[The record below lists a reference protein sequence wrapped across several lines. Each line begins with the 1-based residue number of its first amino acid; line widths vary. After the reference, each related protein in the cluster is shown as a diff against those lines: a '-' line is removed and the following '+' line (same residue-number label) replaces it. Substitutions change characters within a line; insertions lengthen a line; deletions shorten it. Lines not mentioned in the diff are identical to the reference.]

1 VSGESSASAAY
12 EHFLAPRKTFSK
24 GFFMKLLVVGS
35 GMMGSA
41 AAFDMARTP
50 QVDSVTLAD
59 TDSKRA
65 QEVAARVNRITGC
78 KKVRAVALDAG
89 NQRAAARLMRGHDAA
104 LSAVPY
110 FLNLGL
116 ARAALD
122 ARCHFADLGGNNTV
136 VRQEL
141 ALSKQAEKRGVAL
154 APDCGL
160 SPGMASILGGELVRR
175 LGGRA
180 DALRLYVGG
189 LPERPTPPF
198 HYQLVFSVEGLI
210 NEYVEPA
217 RILRR
222 GKMTTVDPL
231 TEPEEFHLAGFP
243 PLMAFQT
250 SGGTSTLPE
259 TFEGRVGEC
268 FEKTLRYPGH
278 YDLLCELKELG
289 LFSGEKM
296 KIGKAEIAPRA
307 MMAKIFE
314 GKFAS
319 KGPDVC
325 IMRLEAHE
333 SVHRAGVRG
342 LLGAQLKGRVASF
355 TMVDHYDPKTDM
367 SAMMRTTAFPASI
380 VVQMLVS
387 GAITKRGAVLQE
399 RDVPADLFLE
409 EVKKRGIKID
419 YALD

>member
-1 VSGESSASAAY
+1 
-12 EHFLAPRKTFSK
+12 
-24 GFFMKLLVVGS
+24 MKFLVVGA

-41 AAFDMARTP
+41 AAYDMARQP
-50 QVDSVTLAD
+50 DVLSVTLAD
-59 TDSKRA
+59 ADLKRA
-65 QEVAARVNRITGC
+65 REVAARINHIHGDR
-78 KKVRAVALDAG
+78 KVKAIALDAS
-89 NQRAAARLMRGHDAA
+89 NEKSAAHAMKGHDAT

-116 ARAALD
+116 AKAAIE

-141 ALSKQAEKRGVAL
+141 ALSAKAEKRGVAI

-160 SPGMASILGGELVRR
+160 SPGMASILGGELVNR

-189 LPERPTPPF
+189 LPERPVPPF

-210 NEYVEPA
+210 NEYAEPA
-217 RILRR
+217 RILRK
-222 GKMTTVDPL
+222 GKLVTIEPL
-231 TEPEEFHLAGFP
+231 TEPEEFRMDGFP
-243 PLMAFQT
+243 PLVAFQT

-259 TFEGRVGEC
+259 SFEGRVGEC

-278 YDLLCELKELG
+278 FDLLCELKALG

-296 KIGKAEIAPRA
+296 KIGNVQIAPRA
-307 MMAKIFE
+307 LMSKVFE

-333 SVHRAGVRG
+333 SVRTPGVRG
-342 LLGAQLKGRVASF
+342 LLGGRLKGRVATF
-355 TMVDHYDPKTDM
+355 TLVDHYDPKTDM

-380 VVQMLVS
+380 VTQMLAS
-387 GAITKRGAVLQE
+387 GAISKRGAVLQE
-399 RDVPADLFLE
+399 RDVPADMFLNE
-409 EVKKRGIKID
+409 MQKRGIQIQ
-419 YALD
+419 YAIQ

>member
-1 VSGESSASAAY
+1 V
-12 EHFLAPRKTFSK
+12 
-24 GFFMKLLVVGS
+24 KLLVIGS
-35 GMMGSA
+35 GMMGTA

-50 QVDSVTLAD
+50 QVDSVMLAD
-59 TDSKRA
+59 CDLKRA
-65 QEVAARVNRITGC
+65 RAAAARVNRITGE
-78 KKVRAVALDAG
+78 KKVRGVELDASDEKS
-89 NQRAAARLMRGHDAA
+89 ATKLMRGHDAA

-116 ARAALD
+116 ARVAVE

-141 ALSKQAEKRGVAL
+141 ALAKKAENRGVAI

-175 LGGRA
+175 LGGHA

-217 RILRR
+217 RILRK
-222 GKMTTVDPL
+222 GKLTTIDPL
-231 TEPEEFHLAGFP
+231 TEPEEFHIPGFP
-243 PLMAFQT
+243 PLVAFHT

-259 TFEGRVGEC
+259 TFEERVGEC

-289 LFSGEKM
+289 LFSSEKM
-296 KIGKAEIAPRA
+296 KVGKAEIAPRA
-307 MMAKIFE
+307 MMSKIFE

-333 SVHRAGVRG
+333 SVHRPGVRG
-342 LLGAQLKGRVASF
+342 LLGGRLQGRVASF
-355 TMVDHYDPKTDM
+355 TMIDHYDPKTDM

-380 VVQMLVS
+380 VVQMLAS
-387 GAITKRGAVLQE
+387 GAIDKRGAVLQE

-409 EVKKRGIKID
+409 EIEKRCVKIE
-419 YALD
+419 YALQ

>member
-1 VSGESSASAAY
+1 
-12 EHFLAPRKTFSK
+12 
-24 GFFMKLLVVGS
+24 MKLLVIGS

-50 QVDSVTLAD
+50 QVSSVTLAD
-59 TDSKRA
+59 SDTKRSRD
-65 QEVAARVNRITGC
+65 VAARVNRIAGE
-78 KKVRAVALDAG
+78 KKVRAVALDAADEK
-89 NQRAAARLMRGHDAA
+89 AAARLMHGHDAA

-116 ARAALD
+116 ARAAVE

-141 ALSKQAEKRGVAL
+141 ALSNKAEKRGVSL

-189 LPERPTPPF
+189 LPAQPTPPF

-222 GKMTTVDPL
+222 GKLTTIDPL
-231 TEPEEFHLAGFP
+231 TEPEDFHIAGFS
-243 PLMAFQT
+243 PLVAFHT

-289 LFSGEKM
+289 LFSSEKM
-296 KIGKAEIAPRA
+296 KFGNCELSPRA
-307 MMAKIFE
+307 MMSKIFE

-333 SVHRAGVRG
+333 SVNRPGARG
-342 LLGAQLKGRVASF
+342 LLGGRLKGRVASF

-380 VVQMLVS
+380 VVQMLAS
-387 GAITKRGAVLQE
+387 GAISKRGGVLQE
-399 RDVPADLFLE
+399 LDVPADLFVGE
-409 EVKKRGIKID
+409 IEKRGIRID
-419 YALD
+419 YATE

>member
-1 VSGESSASAAY
+1 
-12 EHFLAPRKTFSK
+12 
-24 GFFMKLLVVGS
+24 MKLLVIGS

-50 QVDSVTLAD
+50 TVKSVTLAD
-59 TDSKRA
+59 SDTKRA
-65 QEVAARVNRITGC
+65 REVAARVNRITGD
-78 KKVRAVALDAG
+78 KKVRAVTLDASDEKS
-89 NQRAAARLMRGHDAA
+89 AAKLMRGHDAA

-116 ARAALD
+116 ARAAVE

-141 ALSKQAEKRGVAL
+141 ALSKKAEKRGVAL

-189 LPERPTPPF
+189 LPEQPTAPF

-217 RILRR
+217 RILRK
-222 GKMTTVDPL
+222 GKLTTIDPL
-231 TEPEEFHLAGFP
+231 TEPEDFHITGFS
-243 PLMAFQT
+243 PLVAFHT

-278 YDLLCELKELG
+278 FDLLCELKELG
-289 LFSGEKM
+289 LFSSDKM
-296 KIGKAEIAPRA
+296 KFGKVELAPRA
-307 MMAKIFE
+307 MLSKIFE

-333 SVHRAGVRG
+333 SVNRPGARG
-342 LLGAQLKGRVASF
+342 LLGGRLKGRVASF

-380 VVQMLVS
+380 VLQMLAA
-387 GAITKRGAVLQE
+387 GAIGKRGGVLQE
-399 RDVPADLFLE
+399 RDVPADLFLAE
-409 EVKKRGIKID
+409 IEKRGIKID
-419 YALD
+419 YTIE

>member
-1 VSGESSASAAY
+1 
-12 EHFLAPRKTFSK
+12 
-24 GFFMKLLVVGS
+24 MKLLVIGS

-41 AAFDMARTP
+41 AAYDMAR
-50 QVDSVTLAD
+50 QEHVAAVTLAD
-59 TDSKRA
+59 SDIRRA
-65 QEVAARVNRITGC
+65 REVAGRVNRITES
-78 KKVRAVALDAG
+78 KKVRAVSLDAS
-89 NQRAAARLMRGHDAA
+89 REREAARLMKGHDGA

-116 ARAALD
+116 AQAAIS
-122 ARCHFADLGGNNTV
+122 AGCHFADLGGNNTV

-141 ALSKQAEKRGVAL
+141 ALANKAEKKGIRL

-180 DALRLYVGG
+180 DALKLYVGG
-189 LPERPTPPF
+189 LPERPMPPF

-217 RILRR
+217 RILRK
-222 GKMTTVDPL
+222 GKLVTIEPL
-231 TEPEEFHLAGFP
+231 TEPEEFHMDGFA
-243 PLMAFQT
+243 PLVAFQT

-259 TFEGRVGEC
+259 TFEGHVGEC

-289 LFSGEKM
+289 LFSNEKLRVN
-296 KIGKAEIAPRA
+296 GVDVAPRA
-307 MMAKIFE
+307 LMSKIFE
-314 GKFAS
+314 GKFAG

-333 SVHRAGVRG
+333 SVKAPGVRG
-342 LLGAQLKGRVASF
+342 LLGGKLKGRVATF
-355 TMVDHYDPKTDM
+355 TMVDHYDPKSDM

-380 VVQMLVS
+380 VLQMMCS
-387 GAITKRGAVLQE
+387 GAIEKYGAVLQE
-399 RDVPADLFLE
+399 RDVAAEAFLAE
-409 EVKKRGIKID
+409 IERRGIRVE
-419 YALD
+419 YRVE

>member
-1 VSGESSASAAY
+1 
-12 EHFLAPRKTFSK
+12 
-24 GFFMKLLVVGS
+24 MKLLVIGS

-41 AAFDMARTP
+41 AAFDMARQS
-50 QVDSVTLAD
+50 QVESVSLAD
-59 TDSKRA
+59 SDLKRA
-65 QEVAARVNRITGC
+65 REVAARVNRITGD
-78 KKVRAVALDAG
+78 KKIRALALDASSKK
-89 NQRAAARLMRGHDAA
+89 AAAKVMRAHDAA

-116 ARAALD
+116 AKAAIE

-141 ALSKQAEKRGVAL
+141 ALASEAEKRDVAL

-189 LPERPTPPF
+189 LPEKPMPPF

-217 RILRR
+217 RILRK
-222 GKMTTVDPL
+222 GKMVTIEPL
-231 TEPEEFHLAGFP
+231 TEPEEFHMPGFA
-243 PLMAFQT
+243 PLVAFHT

-259 TFEGRVGEC
+259 SFAGKVGEC

-278 YDLLCELKELG
+278 YDLLCELKALG
-289 LFSGEKM
+289 LFSSDKM
-296 KIGKAEIAPRA
+296 RINGAEITPRA
-307 MMAKIFE
+307 VMSKIFE
-314 GKFAS
+314 GKFAG

-333 SVHRAGVRG
+333 SVRLPGVRG
-342 LLGAQLKGRVASF
+342 LLGGRLKGRVASF

-380 VVQMLVS
+380 VVQMIAS
-387 GAITKRGAVLQE
+387 GAITKRGGVLQE
-399 RDVPADLFLE
+399 RDIPADLFLDE
-409 EVKKRGIKID
+409 MSKRGIHIT
-419 YALD
+419 YSVE

>member
-1 VSGESSASAAY
+1 
-12 EHFLAPRKTFSK
+12 
-24 GFFMKLLVVGS
+24 
-35 GMMGSA
+35 
-41 AAFDMARTP
+41 MARQA
-50 QVDSVTLAD
+50 QVQSVTLAD
-59 TDSKRA
+59 TEIKRA
-65 QEVAARVNRITGC
+65 REVAARVNRIVGDR
-78 KKVRAVALDAG
+78 KVRALQLDAG
-89 NQRAAARLMRGHDAA
+89 SEKAAARLMRGHDAA

-116 ARAALD
+116 AKAAIA

-141 ALSKQAEKRGVAL
+141 ALAKKAEQRGVAI

-160 SPGMASILGGELVRR
+160 SPGMVSILGGELVRR

-189 LPERPTPPF
+189 LPEKPMPPF

-217 RILRR
+217 RILRK
-222 GKMTTVDPL
+222 GKLITIEPL
-231 TEPEEFHLAGFP
+231 TEPEEFHMPGFA
-243 PLMAFQT
+243 PLVAFHT

-259 TFEGRVGEC
+259 SFEGRVGEC

-289 LFSGEKM
+289 LFSSEKM
-296 KIGKAEIAPRA
+296 KVGNAEIAPRA
-307 MMAKIFE
+307 VMSKVFE
-314 GKFAS
+314 GKFAG

-333 SVHRAGVRG
+333 SVRSPGVRG
-342 LLGAQLKGRVASF
+342 LLGGRLQGRVAAF

-380 VVQMLVS
+380 VVQMLAS
-387 GAITKRGAVLQE
+387 GAVSKHGAVLQE
-399 RDVPADLFLE
+399 RDIPADMFLDE
-409 EVKKRGIKID
+409 MAKRGIKIE
-419 YALD
+419 YSLE

>member
-1 VSGESSASAAY
+1 MEIA
-12 EHFLAPRKTFSK
+12 
-24 GFFMKLLVVGS
+24 MKLLVIGS

-41 AAFDMARTP
+41 AAYDMARN
-50 QVDSVTLAD
+50 VDVESVTLAD
-59 TDSKRA
+59 TDLRSAR
-65 QEVAARVNRITGC
+65 EVAARVNRMTGT
-78 KKVRAVALDAG
+78 KKLRPAELDA
-89 NQRAAARLMRGHDAA
+89 RDEKAAAKLMRGHDAA

-116 ARAALD
+116 AKAAVE

-160 SPGMASILGGELVRR
+160 SPGMASILGGELVNR

-189 LPERPTPPF
+189 LPECPVPPF

-217 RILRR
+217 RILRK
-222 GKMTTVDPL
+222 GKLTTIEPL
-231 TEPEEFHLAGFP
+231 TEPEEFRMNGFA
-243 PLMAFQT
+243 PLVAFHT

-259 TFEGRVGEC
+259 TFAGRVGEC

-278 YDLLCELKELG
+278 YDLLCELKALG

-296 KIGKAEIAPRA
+296 KIDGVDIAPRKL
-307 MMAKIFE
+307 MSKIFE
-314 GKFAS
+314 GKFAG

-333 SVHRAGVRG
+333 SVHAPGVRG
-342 LLGAQLKGRVASF
+342 LLGGRLQGRVASF
-355 TMVDHYDPKTDM
+355 TMVDHYDPKTDT

-380 VVQMLVS
+380 VVQMLAS
-387 GAITKRGAVLQE
+387 GVIAKRGAILQE
-399 RDVPADLFLE
+399 RDVPADRFLAE
-409 EVKKRGIKID
+409 MAGRGIKIEYTMD
-419 YALD
+419 DAHAGNGMQAAAASAAD

>member
-1 VSGESSASAAY
+1 
-12 EHFLAPRKTFSK
+12 
-24 GFFMKLLVVGS
+24 MKFLVVGA

-41 AAFDMARTP
+41 AAYDMARQP
-50 QVDSVTLAD
+50 DVLSVTLAD
-59 TDSKRA
+59 ADLKRA
-65 QEVAARVNRITGC
+65 REVAARINHIHGDR
-78 KKVRAVALDAG
+78 KVKAIALDAS
-89 NQRAAARLMRGHDAA
+89 NEKSAAHAMKGHDAT

-116 ARAALD
+116 AKAAIE

-141 ALSKQAEKRGVAL
+141 ALSAKAEKRGVAI

-160 SPGMASILGGELVRR
+160 SPGMASILGGELVNR

-189 LPERPTPPF
+189 LPERPVPPF

-210 NEYVEPA
+210 NEYAEPA
-217 RILRR
+217 RILRK
-222 GKMTTVDPL
+222 GKLVTIEPL
-231 TEPEEFHLAGFP
+231 TEPEEFRMDGFP
-243 PLMAFQT
+243 PLVAFQT

-259 TFEGRVGEC
+259 SFEGRVGEC

-278 YDLLCELKELG
+278 FDLLCELKALG

-296 KIGKAEIAPRA
+296 KIGNAQIAPRDL
-307 MMAKIFE
+307 MSKVFE

-333 SVHRAGVRG
+333 SVRTPGVRG
-342 LLGAQLKGRVASF
+342 LLGGRLKGRVATF
-355 TMVDHYDPKTDM
+355 TLVDHYDPKTDM

-380 VVQMLVS
+380 VTQMLAS
-387 GAITKRGAVLQE
+387 GAISKRGAVLQE
-399 RDVPADLFLE
+399 RDVPADMFLNE
-409 EVKKRGIKID
+409 MQKRGIQIQH
-419 YALD
+419 AIE

>member
-1 VSGESSASAAY
+1 
-12 EHFLAPRKTFSK
+12 
-24 GFFMKLLVVGS
+24 MKLLVIGS

-41 AAFDMARTP
+41 AAYDMARTP
-50 QVDSVTLAD
+50 QVASIMLAD
-59 TDSKRA
+59 NDGRRA
-65 QEVAARVNRITGC
+65 RDVAARVNRITGE
-78 KKVRAVALDAG
+78 KKVRATELDASDSK
-89 NQRAAARLMRGHDAA
+89 AAAKLMHGHDAA

-116 ARAALD
+116 AKAAIE

-141 ALSKQAEKRGVAL
+141 ALSKNAEKRGVAI

-180 DALRLYVGG
+180 DALKLYVGG
-189 LPERPTPPF
+189 LPEKPMPPF

-217 RILRR
+217 RILRK
-222 GKMTTVDPL
+222 GKLTTIEAL
-231 TEPEEFHLAGFP
+231 TEPEDFHMPGFA
-243 PLMAFQT
+243 PLIAFHT

-289 LFSGEKM
+289 LFSSEKM
-296 KIGKAEIAPRA
+296 RINGTQIAPRTV
-307 MMAKIFE
+307 MSKIFE
-314 GKFAS
+314 GKFAG
-319 KGPDVC
+319 KGPDLC

-333 SVHRAGVRG
+333 SVRTAGVRG
-342 LLGAQLKGRVASF
+342 LLGGRLKGRVASF
-355 TMVDHYDPKTDM
+355 TMVDHYDAKTDM

-380 VVQMLVS
+380 VLQMLAS
-387 GAITKRGAVLQE
+387 GVITQRGGILQE
-399 RDVPADLFLE
+399 RDVPAETFLE
-409 EVKKRGIKID
+409 EMAARGIKIE
-419 YALD
+419 YAVE

>member
-1 VSGESSASAAY
+1 
-12 EHFLAPRKTFSK
+12 
-24 GFFMKLLVVGS
+24 MKLLVVGS

-41 AAFDMARTP
+41 AAYDMAR
-50 QVDSVTLAD
+50 QASVDDVTLAD
-59 TDSKRA
+59 SDLQRA
-65 QEVAARVNRITGC
+65 REVAARVNRITNTR
-78 KKVRAVALDAG
+78 KVRAVALDASKPK
-89 NQRAAARLMRGHDAA
+89 NAARLMRGHDGV

-116 ARAALD
+116 AKAAIE
-122 ARCHFADLGGNNTV
+122 AGCHFADLGGNNTV

-141 ALSKQAEKRGVAL
+141 ALAKQAQKKGIAL

-160 SPGMASILGGELVRR
+160 SPGMASILGGDLVRR

-189 LPERPTPPF
+189 LPERPMPPF

-222 GKMTTVDPL
+222 GKMVTIEPL
-231 TEPEEFHLAGFP
+231 TEPEDFHMDGFA
-243 PLMAFQT
+243 PLVAFHT

-259 TFEGRVGEC
+259 SFEGRVGEC

-289 LFSGEKM
+289 LFSSDKLRMGNCEVS
-296 KIGKAEIAPRA
+296 PRSV
-307 MMAKIFE
+307 MSKIFE

-333 SVHRAGVRG
+333 SVKAPGVRG
-342 LLGAQLKGRVASF
+342 LLGGKLKGRVATF
-355 TMVDHYDPKTDM
+355 TMVDHYDPKSDM

-380 VVQMLVS
+380 VLQMMCS
-387 GAITKRGAVLQE
+387 GAIEKRGAVLQE
-399 RDVPADLFLE
+399 RDVPAELFLDE
-409 EVKKRGIKID
+409 MERRCIKIE
-419 YALD
+419 YRME